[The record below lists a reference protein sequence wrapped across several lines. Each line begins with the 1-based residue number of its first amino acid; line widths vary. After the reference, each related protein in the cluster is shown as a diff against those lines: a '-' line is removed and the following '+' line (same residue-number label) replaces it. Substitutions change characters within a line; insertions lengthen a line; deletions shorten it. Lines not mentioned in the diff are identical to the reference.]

1 LKKAIESRGV
11 VAGGRSARATGGVL
25 VASLVLAVAA
35 GCGGSE
41 GSSSGADT
49 TDGAGSAGV
58 DAMPDDASQALQT
71 AALDYLAPAGG
82 ESTHSLMLVSV
93 WAIEELN
100 RACGV
105 EGSMFMD
112 PEDRYDQVRF
122 PDFERIE
129 EHGIGLIE
137 AREAEQREATE
148 AGGAPPTPSS
158 PPASAGDPECIA
170 TAIPALTEGQTLRGA
185 WMRDVVEATL
195 ATSDAQDRASAATD
209 CLREEMS
216 VSASELPNLDS
227 FFAMLDGRA
236 THLIGLPAED
246 AQREYIALDE
256 SATAAFLTCTPDFYG
271 WFNEQ
276 LTSAR
281 PDFVDRHREA
291 IEGFTA
297 EMDAR
302 GYTP

>member
-1 LKKAIESRGV
+1 MKKAIESGGV
-11 VAGGRSARATGGVL
+11 VAGGRSVWSTGGAL
-25 VASLVLAVAA
+25 VVSIVLAVVA

-49 TDGAGSAGV
+49 SEGVDSAGV
-58 DAMPDDASQALQT
+58 DTVSDDASQALQT

-82 ESTHSLMLVSV
+82 ESTHNLMLVSV
-93 WAIEELN
+93 WSAEQLN
-100 RACGV
+100 RACGI

-112 PEDRYDQVRF
+112 PEDRYDQGRF

-129 EHGIGLIE
+129 ERGIGLIE
-137 AREAEQREATE
+137 AREAERREAAD
-148 AGGAPPTPSS
+148 AGASPPTS

-170 TAIPALTEGQTLRGA
+170 TAIPALTEAQTLRGA

-209 CLREEMS
+209 CLRDEMS
-216 VSASELPNLDS
+216 VSASDLPNLDS

-256 SATAAFLTCTPDFYG
+256 SATAAFLTCTPEFYD

-276 LTSAR
+276 LAAAR